1 MERTKRM
8 KIVAIDDEPEICW
21 LMTRILE
28 EEGHLPLVA
37 DNGPEGLALIR
48 REHPDLVF
56 LDLRLPGMDGLEVL
70 RQIREFDQDLMVI
83 ILSAFESFEA
93 AVQSM
98 KLGSYDFLTKPI
110 NVEEM
115 RITLKNALRTKRLLS
130 EVSHL
135 KRRMAQNEE
144 ASQLIGTCPAMQ
156 QLLKQIELVS
166 RHNISVLIL
175 GESGTGKELVARA
188 VHYRSSR
195 REEPLVCIDCST
207 IPENLI
213 ESELFGFER
222 GAFTGAGERK
232 IGRLEMAHRGTLF
245 LDEIGNMSPA
255 LQVKLLRVIQER
267 TLVRLGGKTPIPID
281 IRLITA
287 TNQDL
292 RQSIMTGAFR
302 EDLYYRLNEYVL
314 DLPPLRER
322 GEDIRLLAKFFLDKF
337 NQEFNKA
344 VRGLSPAALASMEA
358 YAWPGNV
365 RELQAVVKRAVILA
379 ADTILPEHLPEVI
392 TGGRQGGRP
401 AALLIQADLNDIRP
415 IKEVSR
421 EVVAQIER
429 EMIQRALERS
439 GGNKLKTARWLGID
453 YKTLFNKLKQYHIG
467 AEAWETVVPPG
478 AAVLPPAANPPD
490 ARLDAA
496 ANGGQR

>member
-1 MERTKRM
+1 MERTKRL

-21 LMTRILE
+21 LLTRILE

-37 DNGPEGLALIR
+37 DNGPEGLELVR
-48 REHPDLVF
+48 RENPDLVF

-115 RITLKNALRTKRLLS
+115 KITLKNALRTKRLLS

-135 KRRMAQNEE
+135 RRRMAQSEE
-144 ASQLIGTCPAMQ
+144 ASQLIGSCPAMQ
-156 QLLKQIELVS
+156 QLIKQIDLVS
-166 RHNISVLIL
+166 QHNISVLIL

-188 VHYRSSR
+188 VHFKSGR

-213 ESELFGFER
+213 ESELFGYER

-232 IGRLEMAHRGTLF
+232 IGRLEMANRGTLF

-255 LQVKLLRVIQER
+255 LQIKLLRVIQER
-267 TLVRLGGKTPIPID
+267 TLVRLGGKTAVAID

-292 RQSIMTGAFR
+292 RQGISAGTFR
-302 EDLYYRLNEYVL
+302 EDLYYRLNEYAL
-314 DLPPLRER
+314 ELPSLRER
-322 GEDIRLLAKFFLDKF
+322 GEDIRLLAKYFLDKF
-337 NQEFNKA
+337 NREFGKSI
-344 VRGLSPAALASMEA
+344 RGLNPAALACLEG
-358 YAWPGNV
+358 YPWPGNV
-365 RELQAVVKRAVILA
+365 RELQAVMKRAAILA
-379 ADTILPEHLPEVI
+379 TDAVQPEHLPEAV
-392 TGGRQGGRP
+392 TGRNTASRP
-401 AALLIQADLNDIRP
+401 SALLIQTDLNEIRP

-429 EMIQRALERS
+429 ELIQRALERS

-453 YKTLFNKLKQYHIG
+453 YKTLFNKLKQYRIDNSG
-467 AEAWETVVPPG
+467 WEQAPLVPTEAWQPTG
-478 AAVLPPAANPPD
+478 
-490 ARLDAA
+490 LDAA
-496 ANGGQR
+496 PGGGQP